1 MVGLPSVKAECEA
14 DEDEGEGL
22 RDREEQVE
30 CDASEHVEGRRES
43 EKSDVLDSATMNR
56 GPLGRTVESSRSC
69 ARDTS
74 ARDSDAKAAAYGHD
88 NQYQVHDSWVTLMRG
103 ELTTRVALN
112 TFWSTRRSPGGPKES
127 SKIGGVDFFPMRVS
141 WYEGGGEGV
150 SSNAPSLGS
159 LLSMIRT

>member
-1 MVGLPSVKAECEA
+1 MGLPSAKAECEA

-30 CDASEHVEGRRES
+30 CDASEHVEGRRDS
-43 EKSDVLDSATMNR
+43 DTSDVLDSATMNR
-56 GPLGRTVESSRSC
+56 GPLGKTVESSVSC

-74 ARDSDAKAAAYGHD
+74 AWDSDANAAAYGHD
-88 NQYQVHDSWVTLMRG
+88 NQYQVPGSRVTSLRG

-112 TFWSTRRSPGGPKES
+112 TFWSTRRSPGGPKEFM
-127 SKIGGVDFFPMRVS
+127 KIGGVDFIPARVS
-141 WYEGGGEGV
+141 WYEGGGECV
-150 SSNAPSLGS
+150 SFNAPSLGS